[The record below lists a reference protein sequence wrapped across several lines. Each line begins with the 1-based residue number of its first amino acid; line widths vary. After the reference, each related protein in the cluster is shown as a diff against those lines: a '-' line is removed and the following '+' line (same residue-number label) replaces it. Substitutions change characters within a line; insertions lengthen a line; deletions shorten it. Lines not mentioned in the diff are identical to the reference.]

1 MTEEKLRK
9 IISLYREKVNTKE
22 DGVFA
27 DNPTLSLKIGVFVV
41 FAGFFLISNLLDFP
55 FLSFIYA
62 TLLLTVGPLFLM
74 LLLVKPDKDKSK
86 HYEKLLKELKRER
99 IEIEDE
105 ITFREFFYR
114 YYDFKIKIKYDEG
127 FTLLTEEAIDYYKK
141 RTAESLTMMEIWNS
155 VQDFPYIYDL
165 IYRFSGEDRYKE
177 DEECF

>member
-1 MTEEKLRK
+1 MTEEKLSK

-27 DNPTLSLKIGVFVV
+27 ENPTIPLKIGVFVA
-41 FAGFFLISNLLDFP
+41 FALFFLISNLLEVP

-62 TLLLTVGPLFLM
+62 TLLLTVGPMFLILF
-74 LLLVKPDKDKSK
+74 LVKPDRDKPK
-86 HYEKLLKELKRER
+86 HYEKLMKVLKEER
-99 IEIEDE
+99 IEVEDE

-114 YYDFKIKIKYDEG
+114 YYDFKIKIKYDES

-165 IYRFSGEDRYKE
+165 IYRFNGENRY
-177 DEECF
+177 EEEY

>member
-1 MTEEKLRK
+1 MTEEKLSK

-27 DNPTLSLKIGVFVV
+27 DSPTIPLKIGVFVA
-41 FAGFFLISNLLDFP
+41 FSLFFLISNLLDFP
-55 FLSFIYA
+55 FISFIYA
-62 TLLLTVGPLFLM
+62 TVLLTVGPLILILF
-74 LLLVKPDKDKSK
+74 LVKPDKDKAK

-114 YYDFKIKIKYDEG
+114 YYDFKIKIKYDES

-141 RTAESLTMMEIWNS
+141 RTAESLTIMEIWNS

-165 IYRFSGEDRYKE
+165 IYRFSEKDRFGG

>member
-27 DNPTLSLKIGVFVV
+27 ENPTIPLKIGVFVA
-41 FAGFFLISNLLDFP
+41 FALFFLISNLLEVP

-62 TLLLTVGPLFLM
+62 TLLLTVGPLILILF
-74 LLLVKPDKDKSK
+74 LVKPDRDKSK
-86 HYEKLLKELKRER
+86 HYEKLLKVLKEER

-114 YYDFKIKIKYDEG
+114 YYDFKIKIKYDES
-127 FTLLTEEAIDYYKK
+127 FTLLTEEAIDYYQK
-141 RTAESLTMMEIWNS
+141 RTVESLTMMEIWDS

-165 IYRFSGEDRYKE
+165 IYRFSGEDRFGG
-177 DEECF
+177 DEE

>member
-1 MTEEKLRK
+1 MSEEKLRK

-22 DGVFA
+22 DGVFT
-27 DNPTLSLKIGVFVV
+27 DNPTLPLKIGIFVA
-41 FAGFFLISNLLDFP
+41 FALFFLISNLLDVP
-55 FLSFIYA
+55 FISFIYA
-62 TLLLTVGPLFLM
+62 TVLLTVGPLFLM
-74 LLLVKPDKDKSK
+74 LLLVKPDKDKAK
-86 HYEKLLKELKRER
+86 HYEKLMKVLKEER

-114 YYDFKIKIKYDEG
+114 YYDFKIKIKYDES

-165 IYRFSGEDRYKE
+165 IYRFSGEDRFGGE
-177 DEECF
+177 DECF

>member
-22 DGVFA
+22 DGIFT
-27 DNPTLSLKIGVFVV
+27 DNPTISLKIGVFVA

-62 TLLLTVGPLFLM
+62 TLLLTVGPLILILF
-74 LLLVKPDKDKSK
+74 LVKPDKDKSK
-86 HYEKLLKELKRER
+86 HYEKLMKELKRER

-114 YYDFKIKIKYDEG
+114 YYDFKIKIKYDES

-141 RTAESLTMMEIWNS
+141 RTAENLTMMEIWNS

-165 IYRFSGEDRYKE
+165 IYRFSGEDRFGGE
-177 DEECF
+177 D

>member
-22 DGVFA
+22 DGIFT
-27 DNPTLSLKIGVFVV
+27 DNPTIPLKIGVFVA

-62 TLLLTVGPLFLM
+62 TLLLTVGPLILILF
-74 LLLVKPDKDKSK
+74 LVKPDKDKSK
-86 HYEKLLKELKRER
+86 HYEKLMKELKRER

-114 YYDFKIKIKYDEG
+114 YYDFKIKIKYDES

-165 IYRFSGEDRYKE
+165 IYRFSGEDRFGGE
-177 DEECF
+177 D

>member
-22 DGVFA
+22 DGAFA
-27 DNPTLSLKIGVFVV
+27 DNPTLPLKIGVFVA
-41 FAGFFLISNLLDFP
+41 FALFFLISNLLDVP
-55 FLSFIYA
+55 FISFIYA
-62 TLLLTVGPLFLM
+62 TVLLTVGPLFLM
-74 LLLVKPDKDKSK
+74 LLLVKPDKDKAK
-86 HYEKLLKELKRER
+86 HYEKLMKVLKEER

-114 YYDFKIKIKYDEG
+114 YYDFKIKIKYDES

-141 RTAESLTMMEIWNS
+141 RTAESLTIMEIWNS

-165 IYRFSGEDRYKE
+165 IYRFSEKDRFGGED
-177 DEECF
+177 

>member
-1 MTEEKLRK
+1 MTEEKLRR

-22 DGVFA
+22 DGIFA
-27 DNPTLSLKIGVFVV
+27 ENPTIPLKIGIFVA
-41 FAGFFLISNLLDFP
+41 FALFFLISNLLEVP

-62 TLLLTVGPLFLM
+62 TLLLTVGPLILVLF
-74 LLLVKPDKDKSK
+74 LVKPDRDKPK
-86 HYEKLLKELKRER
+86 HYEKLMKVLKKER

-114 YYDFKIKIKYDEG
+114 YYDFKIKIKYDES

-141 RTAESLTMMEIWNS
+141 RTAESLTIMEIWDS
-155 VQDFPYIYDL
+155 VKDFPYIYDL
-165 IYRFSGEDRYKE
+165 VYRFSGEDRYKE

>member
-1 MTEEKLRK
+1 MIEEKLSK

-27 DNPTLSLKIGVFVV
+27 DNPTIPLKIGVFVA

-55 FLSFIYA
+55 FMSFIYA
-62 TLLLTVGPLFLM
+62 TLLLTVGPLVLI
-74 LLLVKPDKDKSK
+74 LLLVKPDKDKLK
-86 HYEKLLKELKRER
+86 HYEKLMKELKEER
-99 IEIEDE
+99 IDIEDE

-114 YYDFKIKIKYDEG
+114 YYDFKIKIKYDDG
-127 FTLLTEEAIDYYKK
+127 ITLLTEEAIDYYKK

-165 IYRFSGEDRYKE
+165 IYRFSGENKYEE
-177 DEECF
+177 DEI

>member
-1 MTEEKLRK
+1 MIEEKLSK

-27 DNPTLSLKIGVFVV
+27 DNPTIPLKIGVFVA

-55 FLSFIYA
+55 FMSFIYA
-62 TLLLTVGPLFLM
+62 TLLLTVGPLVLI
-74 LLLVKPDKDKSK
+74 LLLVKPDKDKLK
-86 HYEKLLKELKRER
+86 HYEKLMKVLKEER
-99 IEIEDE
+99 IDIEDE

-114 YYDFKIKIKYDEG
+114 YYDFKIKIKYDDG
-127 FTLLTEEAIDYYKK
+127 ITLLTEEAIDYYKK

-165 IYRFSGEDRYKE
+165 IYRFSGENKYEE
-177 DEECF
+177 DEI

>member
-1 MTEEKLRK
+1 MNEEKLRK

-27 DNPTLSLKIGVFVV
+27 DNPTLPLKIGSFV
-41 FAGFFLISNLLDFP
+41 AIIGFFLISNLLEIP

-62 TLLLTVGPLFLM
+62 TILLTVGPLFLI
-74 LLLVKPDKDKSK
+74 LLLVKPDKDKAK
-86 HYEKLLKELKRER
+86 HYEKLMKELKRER

-114 YYDFKIKIKYDEG
+114 YYDFKIKIKYDEEI
-127 FTLLTEEAIDYYKK
+127 TLLTEEEAIDYYKK
-141 RTAESLTMMEIWNS
+141 RTAESLTIMEIWNS

-165 IYRFSGEDRYKE
+165 IYRFSEKDRFGGED
-177 DEECF
+177 

>member
-27 DNPTLSLKIGVFVV
+27 ENPTLPLKIGVFVA
-41 FAGFFLISNLLDFP
+41 FAGFFLISNLLEIP

-62 TLLLTVGPLFLM
+62 TILLTVGPLFLM
-74 LLLVKPDKDKSK
+74 LLLVKPDKDKAK
-86 HYEKLLKELKRER
+86 HYEKLMKELKRER

-127 FTLLTEEAIDYYKK
+127 FTLLTEEAIDYYQK
-141 RTAESLTMMEIWNS
+141 RTAEILTMMEIWNS

-165 IYRFSGEDRYKE
+165 IYRFSGEDRFGG
-177 DEECF
+177 DE

>member
-27 DNPTLSLKIGVFVV
+27 ENPTIPLKIGVFVA
-41 FAGFFLISNLLDFP
+41 FALFFLISNLLEVP

-62 TLLLTVGPLFLM
+62 IILLTVGPMVLILF
-74 LLLVKPDKDKSK
+74 LVKPDKDKSK

-114 YYDFKIKIKYDEG
+114 YYDFKIKIKYDDG
-127 FTLLTEEAIDYYKK
+127 ITLLTEEAIDYYKK
-141 RTAESLTMMEIWNS
+141 RTAESLTIMEIWDS

-165 IYRFSGEDRYKE
+165 VYRFSGEDRFGG
-177 DEECF
+177 EE

>member
-27 DNPTLSLKIGVFVV
+27 ENPTIPLKIGVFVA
-41 FAGFFLISNLLDFP
+41 FALFFLISNLLDFP
-55 FLSFIYA
+55 FVSFIYA
-62 TLLLTVGPLFLM
+62 TVLLTVGPLVLILF
-74 LLLVKPDKDKSK
+74 LVKPDKDKSK
-86 HYEKLLKELKRER
+86 HYEKLMKVLKEER

-114 YYDFKIKIKYDEG
+114 YYDFKIKIKYDEEI
-127 FTLLTEEAIDYYKK
+127 TLLTEEAIDYYKK
-141 RTAESLTMMEIWNS
+141 RTAESLTIMEIWDS

-165 IYRFSGEDRYKE
+165 IYRFNGENRY
-177 DEECF
+177 EEEY

>member
-1 MTEEKLRK
+1 MNEEKLRK

-27 DNPTLSLKIGVFVV
+27 DNPTLPLKIGSFVAIV
-41 FAGFFLISNLLDFP
+41 GFFLISNLLDFP
-55 FLSFIYA
+55 FISFIYA
-62 TLLLTVGPLFLM
+62 TVLLTVGPLILILF
-74 LLLVKPDKDKSK
+74 LVKPDKDKAK

-99 IEIEDE
+99 IEIKDE

-114 YYDFKIKIKYDEG
+114 YYDFKIKIKYDDG
-127 FTLLTEEAIDYYKK
+127 ITLLTEEAIDYYQK

-165 IYRFSGEDRYKE
+165 IYRFSGEDRFGG
-177 DEECF
+177 EEE

>member
-1 MTEEKLRK
+1 MSEEKLRK

-27 DNPTLSLKIGVFVV
+27 DNPTLPLKIGSFV
-41 FAGFFLISNLLDFP
+41 AIIGFFLISNLLEIP

-62 TLLLTVGPLFLM
+62 TILLTVGPLFLI
-74 LLLVKPDKDKSK
+74 LLLVKPDKDKAK
-86 HYEKLLKELKRER
+86 HYEKLMKELKRER

-114 YYDFKIKIKYDEG
+114 YYDFKIKIKYDEEI
-127 FTLLTEEAIDYYKK
+127 TLLTEEAIDYYQK

-165 IYRFSGEDRYKE
+165 IYRFSGENRYEE
-177 DEECF
+177 DEI